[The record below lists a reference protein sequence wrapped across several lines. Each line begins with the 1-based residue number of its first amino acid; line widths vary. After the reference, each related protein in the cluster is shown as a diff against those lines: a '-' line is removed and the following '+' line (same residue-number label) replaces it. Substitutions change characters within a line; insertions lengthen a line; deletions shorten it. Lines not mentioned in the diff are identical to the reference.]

1 MSDTPIRVL
10 LVDDEPELVQ
20 FLSKRLKRKGLEA
33 TEATSGKEG
42 LKLARKHNFDVA
54 VLDLKMPEM
63 DGLQVLRELRKIQPF
78 IQVVMLTGHGSI
90 ETALESGRE
99 QAFRFLAKPAEF
111 NELVT
116 VIEEGADI
124 KRKELRQAFDDE
136 VAELISSSMDPA
148 DILAET
154 KRLRQKYDQMK

>member
-42 LKLARKHNFDVA
+42 LKLARKHTFDVA

-63 DGLQVLRELRKIQPF
+63 DGLQMLHELRKIQPF

-99 QAFRFLAKPAEF
+99 HAFRFLAKPAEF
-111 NELVT
+111 KELLT
-116 VIEEGADI
+116 VIEEGAEI

-136 VAELISSSMDPA
+136 VSELISSSMDPA
-148 DILAET
+148 DILNET